1 MPTKRVNNVPD
12 AAHDTQG
19 RIADAGYLGIEQIH
33 AGWLAAC
40 DEAEWALDAWRAS
53 PGRLAYAVH
62 RAAADRADAAQ
73 DELADAMRAAGR
85 TLVRAA

>member
-1 MPTKRVNNVPD
+1 V
-12 AAHDTQG
+12 TQHG
-19 RIADAGYLGIEQIH
+19 TADADALRIEDIH

-53 PGRLAYAVH
+53 PGQSAYAVY

-73 DELADAMRAAGR
+73 DELADAIRAARR
-85 TLVRAA
+85 TAERRNETVRAPR